1 MKRNKTE
8 RFNIYGKRSKDDRD
22 KDDRDKDDETKYD
35 KWIVLPNESYKW
47 DFIL

>member
-22 KDDRDKDDETKYD
+22 QDDETKYG